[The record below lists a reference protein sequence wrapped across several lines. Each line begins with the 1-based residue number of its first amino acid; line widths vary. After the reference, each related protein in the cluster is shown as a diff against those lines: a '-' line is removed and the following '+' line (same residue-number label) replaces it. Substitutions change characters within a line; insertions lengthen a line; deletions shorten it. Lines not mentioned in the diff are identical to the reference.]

1 MIWWGVQGQG
11 DDAMRWAWEPNLS
24 QRCWLL
30 RIPLSSQHLWITNLC
45 NFWIYLP
52 AKIYYVR
59 PWRCAYK
66 TGRLLSPLKHHFT
79 GARNTPHFS
88 RPNKCLDWIIFKMYT
103 IAANTTRCSPHV
115 PANTFVQ
122 KRGSRYFQNIN
133 FWLPEWQFLP
143 LLLLRIVQPVWF
155 RMYYYCSLL
164 FCMYRNCEQSLVLK
178 SVSRTGSVGQAARK
192 NPWWL
197 FVSSLWCIF
206 HIFFVKMLYNIR
218 NVS

>member
-11 DDAMRWAWEPNLS
+11 DGAKRWAWEPNVS

-30 RIPLSSQHLWITNLC
+30 RIPLSSSHLWITNLC

-52 AKIYYVR
+52 AKIYYER
-59 PWRCAYK
+59 PWRCCAYK

-122 KRGSRYFQNIN
+122 KRGSSYFQNIN
-133 FWLPEWQFLP
+133 FWLLEWQFLLIP
-143 LLLLRIVQPVWF
+143 WCGLLLCVSRSKEQRPTIVQPYGLGCIISAPYHIKCTGIVNNRSYWN
-155 RMYYYCSLL
+155 L
-164 FCMYRNCEQSLVLK
+164 FPAPAQLGRQ
-178 SVSRTGSVGQAARK
+178 
-192 NPWWL
+192 
-197 FVSSLWCIF
+197 
-206 HIFFVKMLYNIR
+206 
-218 NVS
+218 